1 MIYRPHRTAPAIP
14 DDPATTRTLVPA
26 AAPPLCGRQPRIA
39 VVGASLTGP
48 VLALLLVQAGFDQ
61 VAVYEASPDL
71 STATG
76 GILSLEHPALDV
88 LDRLGIPQ
96 HEYVKFDFETITQFR
111 GYGPAED
118 RLVRRRYP
126 GRFTTWTLLHQAL
139 ASRLPAGLVHHG
151 RRVTGID
158 VANRG
163 PLLAFADGRRESA
176 DLIAFCDG
184 RTSIGRRLL
193 DPDRRLHYAG
203 YVAHRG
209 TTITRPGDLA
219 DFQRWEPCP
228 GLQFNIAPVPAGSD
242 WIFAL
247 NATPE
252 QYTAWFGAPPR
263 QRTFVLPQHVS
274 PAARA
279 HVDAHATAHLPA
291 HLADL
296 VHTTA
301 TRMAVPVMDIDPP
314 TRMAWPVGD
323 GHAVLL
329 GDALAPVRAHTARG
343 FNNGIEQAD
352 GLVSALRQH
361 TRHGADLTGALL
373 GWRRR
378 HLITALAA
386 VRQGPIIGARL
397 GLGTTSALDTS
408 SAPGTARGLAT
419 TPAG

>member
-1 MIYRPHRTAPAIP
+1 MTHRHHHTTPTGDP
-14 DDPATTRTLVPA
+14 TGGKQTSSHTVVPAT
-26 AAPPLCGRQPRIA
+26 AAPLCARQPRIA

-48 VLALLLVQAGFDQ
+48 VLALLLLQAGFEH
-61 VAVYEASPDL
+61 VSVYEANPDL

-96 HEYVKFDFETITQFR
+96 HEYVKFGFETITQFR
-111 GYGPAED
+111 GYGPADD
-118 RLVRRRYP
+118 RLVRRQYP
-126 GRFTTWTLLHQAL
+126 GRFTTWTLLHHAL
-139 ASRLPAGLVHHG
+139 TRRLPAGLVHYG
-151 RRVTGID
+151 RRVTGISAD
-158 VANRG
+158 HRG
-163 PLLAFADGRRESA
+163 PVLDFANGRQETA
-176 DLIAFCDG
+176 DLVAFCDG
-184 RTSIGRRLL
+184 RASIGRRLL
-193 DPDRRLHYAG
+193 DPTRRLHYAG

-209 TTITRPGDLA
+209 TATTRPADLA

-247 NATPE
+247 NATTE
-252 QYTAWFGAPPR
+252 QYTTWFGAPPR
-263 QRTFVLPQHVS
+263 QRSFVLPQHVS

-279 HVDAHATAHLPA
+279 HVDAHAAMHLPA

-296 VHTTA
+296 VHATT

-314 TRMAWPVGD
+314 TRMVWPVGD
-323 GHAVLL
+323 GYAVLL

-352 GLVSALRQH
+352 GLGCALHQH
-361 TRHGADLTGALL
+361 TRHGADLAGALL

-378 HLITALAA
+378 HLNTALAA
-386 VRQGPIIGARL
+386 LRQGPIIGARL
-397 GLGTTSALDTS
+397 GLGTSP
-408 SAPGTARGLAT
+408 APGSARDLAT
-419 TPAG
+419 ALVG